1 MTTLQTN
8 QPPAVY
14 AAGPRD
20 KLKSLLETVLQDSR
34 INAAFRPVIMQLA
47 NNFLDGTT
55 DEEIINGL
63 GQLRDKLIPW
73 VIGDPAPAESGPD
86 EDTHKE

>member
-1 MTTLQTN
+1 MTTPQH
-8 QPPAVY
+8 PAIIT
-14 AAGPRD
+14 ATPRA

-63 GQLRDKLIPW
+63 GLLRDRLIPW

-86 EDTHKE
+86 ENTHKE